1 MTFFPASFNSLHSRN
16 RRGVGEVFSPL
27 YLGLLLQVKRLL
39 MAQRLL
45 TDEDRSRIE
54 ALEEKLRVLNEGGFI
69 GTRR

>member
-1 MTFFPASFNSLHSRN
+1 ML
-16 RRGVGEVFSPL
+16 V
-27 YLGLLLQVKRLL
+27 QVKRLL

-45 TDEDRSRIE
+45 TDEGRSRIE